1 MQDISID
8 EVFRPSAM
16 PSYTYINRSP
26 LPNGLTYEARL
37 ARALRQT
44 GNLVS
49 ITGGSKTG
57 KTVLFRK
64 VVDRDRLVEISGSQ
78 IKEAEDFWNLIA
90 EKLNI
95 PSEVSVVYTSQ
106 NTSGGKIGS
115 TGRVTLAGILG
126 FGLSAE
132 NTTSD
137 SEGKNITKKVT
148 RSHSLIIKILIDN
161 GYVLVIDDFHYID
174 KETQTYLARTIK
186 AEIFDGLKV
195 ILLSLPHRT
204 DDIIKRNPDLIGR
217 VVFIDLHPWSK
228 EELRQIASKGF
239 ELLGLSLTED
249 MLSYIAEES
258 ATSPQLMQE
267 NCSNLA
273 YLAEYNALQEI
284 NYEQIRAAFAETA
297 SHYPNYADVIK
308 NVLKGPSKGK
318 SRRKLYD
325 LPEGKRGDIYRLL
338 LLSICI
344 DPPILKLS
352 MEEIKNRLAKFIDT
366 AHFPPTPNLSKNIGH
381 AEMIIKESVLEPDT
395 IDWKEGTLYILDP
408 FLLFYLRWE
417 DSWKKQD

>member
-1 MQDISID
+1 MNSISID

-26 LPNGLTYEARL
+26 MPNGMTYEARL
-37 ARALRQT
+37 ERALRQT

-64 VVDRDRLVEISGSQ
+64 VVSKDRLVEISGSQ
-78 IKEAEDFWNLIA
+78 IKKPADFWNLIA

-95 PSEVSVVYTSQ
+95 PDEVSVVYTSQ
-106 NTSGGKIGS
+106 NTSGGKIGTS
-115 TGRVTLAGILG
+115 GKLTLAGILG

-132 NTTSD
+132 NNISD
-137 SEGKNITKKVT
+137 SEGKNITQKVT
-148 RSHSLIIKILIDN
+148 RNNTIIIKILIDN

-174 KETQTYLARTIK
+174 PETQLYLARTIK
-186 AEIFDGLKV
+186 AELFDGLKV

-217 VVFIDLHPWSK
+217 IVFIDLHPWSQM
-228 EELRQIASKGF
+228 ELRQIASKGF
-239 ELLGLSLTED
+239 ELLGIGLSEE

-273 YLAEYNALQEI
+273 YLVEYNSLVAI
-284 NYEQIRAAFAETA
+284 SHDDIKAAFAETA
-297 SHYPNYADVIK
+297 YHYPNYADVVN

-318 SRRKLYD
+318 SRRKEYTFAD
-325 LPEGKRGDIYRLL
+325 GRTGDIYRLL
-338 LLSICI
+338 LLSICE
-344 DPPILKLS
+344 DPPTLKLTID
-352 MEEIKNRLAKFIDT
+352 EIKERLAKFIGQSQL
-366 AHFPPTPNLSKNIGH
+366 PPTPNLSKNIGH
-381 AEMIIKESVLEPDT
+381 AEAIIKESVLEPDT

-417 DSWKKQD
+417 DSWKHT